1 MNRKDRRKV
10 VSDLIKRGKFKRNG
24 MENLF
29 LYNPDSGIYEM
40 ISTSVANIKIRQAV
54 NELIEKNEI
63 DEEDFDHTDVNYI
76 IKELSQGVE
85 NYVSQLDNFTPTDY
99 IVTKKCRVNLQTG
112 MTEAFNPNA
121 YDTVALDFTYNELSE
136 INEKSETAKFLKS
149 SLGIEKVNLSN
160 KRMMAF
166 CQIIGYLLSN
176 LPLLKKLIIFLGSPN
191 CGKSLLL
198 KFLVKVLG
206 TNHCRALS
214 LSDLTDRYRS
224 GLLENARLITCHEI
238 KFGQLKNLDKIKA
251 LVGGDPITV
260 ESKFV
265 QAWTHTPTAKIA
277 MAANALPTLGEID
290 AEGAFADRLLILPF
304 QKHGKDNDPEL
315 LEKLYQERDTFLTVV
330 FKSMEHFIKNGMKF
344 NDLPEC
350 QNLIEEY
357 KTHGNNVQGF
367 VEDNVIKTTNPED
380 KISLLEL
387 YEHYTRYC
395 KNNLMFSCTGKEFR
409 SQLIQL
415 GWEIKKTRVDKKNN
429 PVSAVIGLKF
439 KPV

>member
-149 SLGIEKVNLSN
+149 SLGIEKVYRDRIPCYRFSAFFVNAPHPN
-160 KRMMAF
+160 KNA
-166 CQIIGYLLSN
+166 
-176 LPLLKKLIIFLGSPN
+176 PSPR
-191 CGKSLLL
+191 K
-198 KFLVKVLG
+198 
-206 TNHCRALS
+206 
-214 LSDLTDRYRS
+214 
-224 GLLENARLITCHEI
+224 NAPHLCP
-238 KFGQLKNLDKIKA
+238 G
-251 LVGGDPITV
+251 V
-260 ESKFV
+260 
-265 QAWTHTPTAKIA
+265 HT
-277 MAANALPTLGEID
+277 
-290 AEGAFADRLLILPF
+290 
-304 QKHGKDNDPEL
+304 
-315 LEKLYQERDTFLTVV
+315 YQ
-330 FKSMEHFIKNGMKF
+330 N
-344 NDLPEC
+344 
-350 QNLIEEY
+350 
-357 KTHGNNVQGF
+357 
-367 VEDNVIKTTNPED
+367 
-380 KISLLEL
+380 
-387 YEHYTRYC
+387 
-395 KNNLMFSCTGKEFR
+395 
-409 SQLIQL
+409 
-415 GWEIKKTRVDKKNN
+415 
-429 PVSAVIGLKF
+429 
-439 KPV
+439 